1 MCLEDLFKTLAGDP
15 LDIRA
20 ALVQE
25 KGNRVP
31 GTCQWILTN
40 PIYKRWLASQSQLLW
55 LSGGPGKGKTMF
67 AIFLTQEL
75 ERLASQST
83 NVAVTFF
90 FCGSSYRRNT
100 AVDVIRGILFR
111 LLISHPSLYQYIKR
125 HYEIQKGLLFADSS
139 LEPLWD
145 IFEKVIRDTGLEAI
159 YCVLDGLD
167 ECELSSLKILLSKL
181 VSIFPKDSADAQR
194 PKTRLKLLCISR
206 EYAECILE
214 KLRTY
219 PRIKLDP
226 DSDKTV
232 RGDLE
237 QYISV
242 KVDELSAEKDYSE
255 EVRSLAKAKLM
266 QRAGGTFLWVG
277 FAVKELMDRASTEV
291 EEALDNFPTGLEGL
305 YSRMLLNVLER
316 RRHVVALILRWV
328 VIATRP
334 LTVKE
339 LSIVTGVK
347 AVRVEE
353 RERSIRDYISFCG
366 PLLTVVNNEVHLV
379 HASARDYLTRD
390 EEDTDPVLEFFRIDE
405 REAHA
410 TAAKLLLDT
419 IQSLFTPKV
428 AQDVL
433 DSALPGWIL
442 ASSVLEELDR
452 TNPLT
457 SYAVEEWAEHA
468 RRSCSHV
475 YTFDVASSFFDETS
489 SVREAWW
496 SIYRH
501 KKYDRRAPKSLSPL
515 HLAAYFGL
523 LPLAEKLL
531 ERAKS
536 TWTGLSGLVNAKD
549 SSGHSPLFY
558 AASDGYEKMVQLLCE
573 RGITE
578 ADDGLRDTPLLIA
591 ISRRHSRVV
600 DYLIEKGAKVDSGGG
615 RSTPPLYLAASTGD
629 ESIVKALLHHGANT
643 EAESHYDKETPL
655 HVAARLGHQ
664 AVVKILLD
672 KGASLR
678 ARTPQGRTALHL
690 ACIEGQAESAR
701 QLLANMKLKNQPW
714 NERDNDQRTALHCAL
729 DFSSAPLHW
738 LYENRRQT
746 CLMILEFARSA
757 DVNAADKDGL
767 TPLHLVVRSKD
778 SDIVQK
784 VLDCGGDHNARD
796 RSGKLSVHHAA
807 ATRWWS
813 NLDVITTLLRSFIND
828 PTREQSH
835 TSSLGENDANI
846 GRFHNAEDVYK
857 SRATNAL
864 QQRDQAGQTPL
875 HIAAAR
881 GASHTVSLF
890 LEYGVDVTI
899 RDQENRTAL
908 DLAVRAQRQHTT
920 EILSKRYIAV
930 QLHEAARNNDIASL
944 KEMLEQ
950 GHDPNSAGEEGRT
963 PLHYAARYGNVS
975 AVDLLLS
982 NGATVS
988 LRDMRGQTA
997 LHLAADGGH
1006 IDVVQYLLRERKNAL
1021 LATYFRAEKISV
1033 DDKDYGL
1040 RTPLHLVAYAGHV
1053 EAAEVLLNAGA
1064 DINLR
1069 SASGRTPTHYA
1080 AHGNHRH
1087 LLELLIAR
1095 GADIYATDNVTWRT
1109 PLQMAT
1115 ENFSFDAMELLQDHG
1130 ADHYGESR

>member
-1 MCLEDLFKTLAGDP
+1 
-15 LDIRA
+15 
-20 ALVQE
+20 
-25 KGNRVP
+25 
-31 GTCQWILTN
+31 
-40 PIYKRWLASQSQLLW
+40 
-55 LSGGPGKGKTMF
+55 
-67 AIFLTQEL
+67 
-75 ERLASQST
+75 
-83 NVAVTFF
+83 
-90 FCGSSYRRNT
+90 
-100 AVDVIRGILFR
+100 
-111 LLISHPSLYQYIKR
+111 
-125 HYEIQKGLLFADSS
+125 
-139 LEPLWD
+139 
-145 IFEKVIRDTGLEAI
+145 
-159 YCVLDGLD
+159 
-167 ECELSSLKILLSKL
+167 
-181 VSIFPKDSADAQR
+181 
-194 PKTRLKLLCISR
+194 
-206 EYAECILE
+206 
-214 KLRTY
+214 
-219 PRIKLDP
+219 
-226 DSDKTV
+226 
-232 RGDLE
+232 
-237 QYISV
+237 
-242 KVDELSAEKDYSE
+242 
-255 EVRSLAKAKLM
+255 
-266 QRAGGTFLWVG
+266 
-277 FAVKELMDRASTEV
+277 
-291 EEALDNFPTGLEGL
+291 
-305 YSRMLLNVLER
+305 
-316 RRHVVALILRWV
+316 
-328 VIATRP
+328 
-334 LTVKE
+334 VKE

-353 RERSIRDYISFCG
+353 RERSILDYISFCG

-419 IQSLFTPKV
+419 IQSSFTPQA
-428 AQDVL
+428 AQEVL
-433 DSALPGWIL
+433 DSTLPSWAL
-442 ASSVLEELDR
+442 ASSMLEKLDR

-457 SYAVEEWAEHA
+457 SYAVKEWAEHA

-475 YTFDVASSFFDETS
+475 STFDVMSSFFDETS

-501 KKYDRRAPKSLSPL
+501 KKYDRRAPESFSPL
-515 HLAAYFGL
+515 HLAVYFGL

-531 ERAKS
+531 DRAKS
-536 TWTGLSGLVNAKD
+536 TGTGLSGLVNAKD
-549 SSGHSPLFY
+549 SSGYSPLFY
-558 AASDGYEKMVQLLCE
+558 AASDGCEEMVQLLCE
-573 RGITE
+573 GGITE

-591 ISRRHSRVV
+591 ISRRHLRVAH
-600 DYLIEKGAKVDSGGG
+600 YLIEKGAKVDSGGE

-678 ARTPQGRTALHL
+678 ARTSQGRTALHL

-701 QLLANMKLKNQPW
+701 QLLANMKLTNQPW
-714 NERDNDQRTALHCAL
+714 NARDNDQRTALHCAL

-746 CLMILEFARSA
+746 CLMILELARSA

-767 TPLHLVVRSKD
+767 TSLHLVVQSKD

-796 RSGKLSVHHAA
+796 RSGKLPVHHAAATRWWSNLDVITTLLVHHAA

-846 GRFHNAEDVYK
+846 GRLHNAEDVYK
-857 SRATNAL
+857 SRAKNAL
-864 QQRDQAGQTPL
+864 QQRDKAGQTPL

-899 RDQENRTAL
+899 RDWENCTAL
-908 DLAVRAQRQHTT
+908 DLAVRAKRQHTT

-930 QLHEAARNNDIASL
+930 QLHKAARNGDIASL
-944 KEMLEQ
+944 KIKLWR
-950 GHDPNSAGEEGRT
+950 GHDPNLAGEEGRT
-963 PLHYAARYGNVS
+963 PLHYAALYGHVS
-975 AVDLLLS
+975 AVDMLLS

-988 LRDMRGQTA
+988 IRDMRGQTA

-1006 IDVVQYLLRERKNAL
+1006 IDVVQYLLRGGKNAL
-1021 LATYFRAEKISV
+1021 LATNFRAEKISV

-1053 EAAEVLLNAGA
+1053 EAAKVLLNAGA
-1064 DINLR
+1064 DINIR

-1087 LLELLIAR
+1087 LLKLLIAR
-1095 GADIYATDNVTWRT
+1095 GADIHATDNVTRRT
-1109 PLQMAT
+1109 PLQIAT
-1115 ENFSFDAMELLQDHG
+1115 ENFSVDAMELLQDHG

>member
-40 PIYKRWLASQSQLLW
+40 PIYKGWLASQSQLLW

-83 NVAVTFF
+83 NVVVTFF

-111 LLISHPSLYQYIKR
+111 LLISRPSLYRYIR
-125 HYEIQKGLLFADSS
+125 RPYEIQKRLLFADSS

-145 IFEKVIRDTGLEAI
+145 IFEKMIRDTGLETI

-167 ECELSSLKILLSKL
+167 ECELTSLKTLLSKL
-181 VSIFPKDSADAQR
+181 VSIFPRDSADSQR

-214 KLRTY
+214 KFRIY

-226 DSDKTV
+226 DSDKEV
-232 RGDLE
+232 HEDLE

-255 EVRSLAKAKLM
+255 EVRSSVKTKLM
-266 QRAGGTFLWVG
+266 QCAGGTFLWVR

-291 EEALDNFPTGLEGL
+291 EEALDNFPTGLEEL
-305 YSRMLLNVLER
+305 YSRMLLNVLKR

-347 AVRVEE
+347 AIRVEE

-366 PLLTVVNNEVHLV
+366 SLLTVVNNEVHLV
-379 HASARDYLTRD
+379 HASARDYLTRN
-390 EEDTDPVLEFFRIDE
+390 EKDTDPVLEFFRIDE

-410 TAAKLLLDT
+410 AAAKLLLDT
-419 IQSLFTPKV
+419 IQSSFAPEV
-428 AQDVL
+428 AQEVL
-433 DSALPGWIL
+433 DFARPDWVL
-442 ASSVLEELDR
+442 ASSISEKLDR
-452 TNPLT
+452 ANPLT
-457 SYAVEEWAEHA
+457 SYAIGKWAEHA
-468 RRSCSHV
+468 RHSCTHASA
-475 YTFDVASSFFDETS
+475 FDLTLSFFDEKS
-489 SVREAWW
+489 SIREAWW
-496 SIYRH
+496 SMYRRQ
-501 KKYDRRAPKSLSPL
+501 KYDKRAPKSFTPL
-515 HLAAYFGL
+515 HLDAYFGL

-536 TWTGLSGLVNAKD
+536 MGMGLSGLVNAKD
-549 SSGHSPLFY
+549 SSGYSPLFY
-558 AASDGYEKMVQLLCE
+558 AASDGCEEMVRLLCE
-573 RGITE
+573 EGAITE
-578 ADDGLRDTPLLIA
+578 VDNSLRYTPLLIA

-600 DYLIEKGAKVDSGGG
+600 NYLIEQGARVDSGGES
-615 RSTPPLYLAASTGD
+615 STPPLYLAASTGD
-629 ESIVKALLHHGANT
+629 EYIVKALLHHGANT
-643 EAESHYDKETPL
+643 EAESLYDKENPL
-655 HVAARLGHQ
+655 HVAARLGDQ
-664 AVVKILLD
+664 AVIEILLD
-672 KGASLR
+672 KGASLQ

-690 ACIEGQAESAR
+690 ACIEGQAGSAR

-714 NERDNDQRTALHCAL
+714 DAKDNTQRTALHCAL

-738 LYENRRQT
+738 LYEDRRQT
-746 CLMILEFARSA
+746 CLMILEFARPA

-767 TPLHLVVRSKD
+767 TPLHLAVQSKD

-784 VLDCGGDHNARD
+784 VLNCGGDHNARD
-796 RSGKLSVHHAA
+796 RNGKLPVHHAA
-807 ATRWWS
+807 STRWWS
-813 NLDVITTLLRSFIND
+813 NLDVIITLLSFIND
-828 PTREQSH
+828 PAREQSH
-835 TSSLGENDANI
+835 TSSLGEKDANI
-846 GRFHNAEDVYK
+846 GGLHNAEYVYK

-864 QQRDQAGQTPL
+864 QQRDNAGQTPL

-908 DLAVRAQRQHTT
+908 DLAVRAKRQHTT
-920 EILSKRYIAV
+920 EILSKRYVAV
-930 QLHEAARNNDIASL
+930 QLHEAARSGDIASL
-944 KEMLEQ
+944 KEMLGQ
-950 GHDPNSAGEEGRT
+950 GQDPDLAGEEGRT
-963 PLHYAARYGNVS
+963 PLHYAALYGHVS
-975 AVDLLLS
+975 AVDMLLS
-982 NGATVS
+982 NGATAS
-988 LRDMRGQTA
+988 IRDTRGQTA
-997 LHLAADGGH
+997 LHLAANGGH
-1006 IDVVQYLLRERKNAL
+1006 IDVVQYLLRGGKNAL
-1021 LATYFRAEKISV
+1021 LATDFRANKISV

-1040 RTPLHLVAYAGHV
+1040 QTPLHLAAYAGHV
-1053 EAAEVLLNAGA
+1053 EVAKVLLDAGA

-1095 GADIYATDNVTWRT
+1095 GADIHATDNVTLRT

-1115 ENFSFDAMELLQDHG
+1115 ENFSVDAIELLQDI
-1130 ADHYGESR
+1130 ELRMM